1 MLIIQMVY
9 FIFHVMH
16 FNVVDIYKKI
26 AKTKNISRKQRKPQ
40 KIFYDSNLLIG
51 DFKFPDNV
59 KRILFLFKR
68 VNRET
73 TALY

>member
-1 MLIIQMVY
+1 M
-9 FIFHVMH
+9 
-16 FNVVDIYKKI
+16 
-26 AKTKNISRKQRKPQ
+26 KTTEFF
-40 KIFYDSNLLIG
+40 FYDTYLLIG

-73 TALY
+73 TALYRCL